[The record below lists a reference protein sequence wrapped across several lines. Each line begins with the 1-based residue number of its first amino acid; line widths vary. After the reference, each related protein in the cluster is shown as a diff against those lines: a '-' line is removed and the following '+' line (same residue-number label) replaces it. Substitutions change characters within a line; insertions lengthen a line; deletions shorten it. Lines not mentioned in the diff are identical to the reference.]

1 MDAAAP
7 HVVDSLADTPA
18 ADLAD
23 RLLAWYDRHRRRM
36 PWRAES
42 GETADPYRVW
52 LSEVMLQQTTVVTVG
67 PYFRRFVA
75 RWPTVHDLA
84 AAPSEAVMSAW
95 AGLGYYARARNLHA
109 CAKAVAVDHGGVFPD
124 TEDGLRMLPG
134 VGAYTAAAIAAIAF
148 ERPATVVDGNV
159 ERVMARL
166 FAVEEPMPAA
176 KPLLRE
182 LAATLTPGRRP
193 GDYAQAVMD
202 LGATVCTPRKPA
214 CLSCPWSASCRGRIA
229 GIAEELP
236 RKSAKGDRPSRRGT
250 AFVVLNRKDE
260 LLLRLRPARGML
272 GGMHEVPATPWDSK
286 TGWRAD
292 PDDHAPL
299 EGVVWIALPGMVRH
313 GFTHYD
319 LELEVLAA
327 RLRDRPAVPGGEWW
341 PLDRLD
347 DAALPTLMAKVVRHA
362 LGHLG

>member
-7 HVVDSLADTPA
+7 HDRASPPA
-18 ADLAD
+18 ADN
-23 RLLAWYDRHRRRM
+23 LLDWYDRHRRHL
-36 PWRAES
+36 PWRAGP

-52 LSEVMLQQTTVVTVG
+52 LSEIMLQQTTVATVG
-67 PYFRRFVA
+67 PYFRRFLE

-84 AAPSEAVMSAW
+84 AAPSEEVMSAW

-109 CAKAVAVDHGGVFPD
+109 CAKAVAGEYRGVFPD
-124 TEDGLRMLPG
+124 TEAGLRELPG
-134 VGAYTAAAIAAIAF
+134 IGAYTAAAIAAIAF
-148 ERPATVVDGNV
+148 DRKATVVDGNV
-159 ERVMARL
+159 ERVVARL

-176 KPLLRE
+176 KPTLRS
-182 LAATLTPGRRP
+182 LAATLTPDRRP
-193 GDYAQAVMD
+193 GDFAQAMMD

-214 CLSCPWSASCRGRIA
+214 CLSCPLSGVCDGRIA

-236 RKSAKGDRPSRRGT
+236 RKSPKAERPMRRGT
-250 AFVVLNRKDE
+250 AFVVISGAGN
-260 LLLRLRPARGML
+260 LLLRVRPARGML

-292 PDDHAPL
+292 PDDHEPVA
-299 EGVVWIALPGMVRH
+299 GAVWVALPGIVRH
-313 GFTHYD
+313 GFTHYE

-327 RLRDRPAVPGGEWW
+327 RLSDQPEVPGGEWW

-362 LGHLG
+362 LGHLSR